1 MYKIHFIVFYD
12 TLKEIYSDIR
22 GKCAASP
29 ASQQSAYTPS
39 RGAGDVAA

>member
-1 MYKIHFIVFYD
+1 MGNLPVLVFYD
-12 TLKEIYSDIR
+12 TLKEIYSDVR

-39 RGAGDVAA
+39 RAAGDVAA